1 MLSLHNVGSAGQ
13 ALHYFSKDNY
23 YTTDQGLEHSAWF
36 GKGAAALGLSG
47 QVDRDQFFKLLS
59 GRVGGQQLGRVV
71 LDDKG
76 DPEVMHRPGIDLT
89 FSAPKSV
96 SIAAEVF
103 EDHQV
108 RHAHEDAVKE
118 ALAYVEAYAA
128 QARKTAEGQTLAED
142 TGNIVTALFRHNT
155 SRDLDPDTH
164 THAIIMNA
172 TQREDGEWRSLMN
185 DQLYL
190 QQKVIGAIY
199 TSSLARGLQ
208 KRGYAITA
216 PDKNG
221 NFELVG
227 VTREQ
232 IEHFSQRSAARD
244 RWLVE
249 NGIDPADATPA
260 EKERATLATRQRKVD
275 VDHDELSGRWRS
287 RAQSI
292 GLDYSAISDR
302 AQQARDAGEDAR
314 AVTMS
319 GRDALSFAAAHLVER
334 EVVVNPNDLRETA
347 IEHAV
352 GRASH
357 HQIIDAYAK
366 LVDEGKIIVL
376 PDGNI
381 TTKKMLDTEE
391 WTIAKALSARGT
403 VPAITTEERARARVD
418 QIEQSMRAER
428 NQTDFGFTSGQRE
441 AVVLATTSKDRY
453 VAVQGL
459 AGVGKTTM
467 VKAAVQI
474 AQEQGYLV
482 RGMAP
487 TGKAEAQLAA
497 DAGIDAQ
504 TVTMFEIHEKR
515 RQEDLKHLRQYVP
528 DMKRE
533 PEVWLV
539 DEASFLSQRQMARML
554 VMAEHA
560 DAKVVLLGD
569 KLQLQAIEAGKPFE
583 LLQDEG
589 LATARMTQIQRQKN
603 PDLQKAVAITVG
615 SDGLPSGEPVTDL
628 NLNRNGRAFDFL
640 QAAGRVT
647 EMEEPGALIDHL
659 AEQYVARGE
668 RRANTIVITP
678 FNTDRKDINDV
689 VRAKLIE
696 RGELDAKESD
706 HTILESV
713 DMTRAQQKE
722 AQYYERGMQVR
733 FGRDYQKI
741 LAARGEYMTVVG
753 VSADHGIVHL
763 RKDDGTA
770 LEWEPKKYNRVE
782 VYEETD
788 RRLSARDVIRFT
800 RGDELV
806 KNGHEATVVSIQDSQ
821 ATLQL
826 ADGKQIEWDL
836 DKQRHWDH
844 AYAATI
850 HAAQGAT
857 REQAMLHIPAEKI
870 VPRDNTPLAQL
881 RQNDV
886 TAIVQRIFGD
896 RSFYVGETRPVDDL
910 QVFTTSADL
919 ARRAVSQHQDK
930 TSAVEQLREADAFA
944 QTVQPEQRQRRQQAV
959 QQMQV
964 EPD

>member
-36 GKGAAALGLSG
+36 GKGAAALGLNG
-47 QVDRDQFFKLLS
+47 QVDRDGFFKLLS
-59 GRVGGQQLGRVV
+59 GRVGTQQLGRVII
-71 LDDKG
+71 DEKG
-76 DPEVMHRPGIDLT
+76 EPEVMHRPGIDLT

-108 RHAHEDAVKE
+108 RHAHEEAVKE
-118 ALAYVEAYAA
+118 ALAYVEAVAA
-128 QARKTAEGQTLAED
+128 QARKTEDGQTLSED
-142 TGNIVTALFRHNT
+142 TGNIVAALFRHNT

-164 THAIIMNA
+164 THALIMNA
-172 TQREDGEWRSLMN
+172 TQRTDGEWRSLVN
-185 DQLYL
+185 DSLYL
-190 QQKVIGAIY
+190 QQKLIGAIY

-249 NGIDPADATPA
+249 NGIDPAAATPA
-260 EKERATLATRQRKVD
+260 EKERATLATRQRKVE
-275 VDHDELSGRWRS
+275 VDHDALSGQWRA
-287 RAQSI
+287 RAQAI
-292 GLDYSAISDR
+292 GLDYNAIHDR
-302 AQQARDAGEDAR
+302 AQQSRDAGEDAR
-314 AVTMS
+314 AVKMT
-319 GRDALSFAAAHLVER
+319 GREALSFAAAHLGER
-334 EVVVNPNDLRETA
+334 EQVFGPNDLRKTA

-352 GRASH
+352 GRAA
-357 HQIIDAYAK
+357 HQDILKAYDK

-376 PDGNI
+376 PDRNI
-381 TTKKMLDTEE
+381 TTKKLLETEQ

-403 VPAITTEERARARVD
+403 VPAIGTEDHVRGRID
-418 QIEQSMRAER
+418 QIEQSMRLER
-428 NQTDFGFTSGQRE
+428 AQPDFGFTSGQRDG
-441 AVVLATTSKDRY
+441 VVLATTSRDRF

-467 VKAAVQI
+467 VKATVQI
-474 AQEQGYLV
+474 SQEHSYLV

-487 TGKAEAQLAA
+487 TGKAAQQLSH
-497 DAGIDAQ
+497 DAGIEAQ

-528 DMKRE
+528 DLKRE
-533 PEVWLV
+533 REVWIV
-539 DEASFLSQRQMARML
+539 DEASFLAQRQMARL
-554 VMAEHA
+554 LYMAEQA

-583 LLQDEG
+583 ILQDEG

-603 PDLQKAVAITVG
+603 PELQKAVAITVG
-615 SDGLPSGEPVTDL
+615 SDGLAPGEPLTDL
-628 NLNRNGRAFDFL
+628 NLARNARAFQFL
-640 QAAGRVT
+640 EEAGRVT
-647 EMEEPGALIDHL
+647 EIPEPAALIDHL

-668 RRANTIVITP
+668 RRNETIVITP
-678 FNTDRKDINDV
+678 FNTDRKDINDA
-689 VRAKLIE
+689 VRTKLIE
-696 RGELDAKESD
+696 RGELDARESD

-722 AQYYERGMQVR
+722 AQYYEPGMQVR

-753 VSADHGIVHL
+753 VSGDDGIVSL
-763 RKDDGTA
+763 RKGDGTT

-782 VYEETD
+782 VYEEKE
-788 RRLSARDVIRFT
+788 RQLAARDMIRFT

-806 KNGHEATVVSIQDSQ
+806 KNGHEATVVSISGNQ
-821 ATLQL
+821 AVLRL
-826 ADGKQIEWDL
+826 SDGKEIPWDL
-836 DKQRHWDH
+836 DAQRHWDH

-857 REQAMLHIPAEKI
+857 REQAMLHIPSEKLE
-870 VPRDNTPLAQL
+870 PRGPLTEL

-886 TAIVQRIFGD
+886 AAVVRRIFGD

-910 QVFTTSADL
+910 QVYTTSAAG
-919 ARRAVSQHQDK
+919 ARWAVTQHQDK
-930 TSAVEQLREADAFA
+930 PSAVEALREHERPM
-944 QTVQPEQRQRRQQAV
+944 QLTNSSQQQGKRAI
-959 QQMQV
+959 QQMQI